1 MLPENPVMVGIGALL
16 MLASRFSRSKLGPF
30 GGKPLRPVT
39 DTERVILFS
48 FGLFAFVLGLVRMIH
63 K

>member
-1 MLPENPVMVGIGALL
+1 MLPENPVMIGIGVVL
-16 MLASRFSRSKLGPF
+16 MLLSRFSRSRLTL
-30 GGKPLRPVT
+30 GGKPVRSVT
-39 DTERVILFS
+39 DAERVILFS